1 MHNNEISRF
10 FWRFLGFS
18 SSFLS
23 VLFWVLLIFGFDEP
37 RYAAVT
43 LIAAV
48 IHEAGHLLYH
58 IYMGGGARTLRGR
71 VGGLLLG
78 KKVCR
83 SYGEELTLYLC
94 GPLANFIAALFS
106 FLFLRDELG
115 TLLCAV
121 NIATGVSNLLPVR
134 NYDGYGILRSAM
146 NLLGMEEW
154 AMRILPSVSLF
165 FVCVISLLSLY
176 LMDRFDG
183 GYWIYAV
190 FFTSLVAQTGK
201 RGLQR

>member
-37 RYAAVT
+37 RYAAITV
-43 LIAAV
+43 IAAV
-48 IHEAGHLLYH
+48 IHEAGHVFYH

-71 VGGLLLG
+71 LGGLLLG
-78 KKVCR
+78 KGVCR

-94 GPLANFIAALFS
+94 GPLANFIAALLA
-106 FLFLRDELG
+106 FLFLRDDIG
-115 TLLCAV
+115 TLFSAV
-121 NIATGVSNLLPVR
+121 NIATGVSNLLPVQ
-134 NYDGYGILRSAM
+134 NYDGYGIIKSAM
-146 NLLGMEEW
+146 NLLGMEEE
-154 AMRILPSVSLF
+154 AIKILPTISLF

-190 FFTSLVAQTGK
+190 FFTSLVVQTGK
-201 RGLQR
+201 SGLLR